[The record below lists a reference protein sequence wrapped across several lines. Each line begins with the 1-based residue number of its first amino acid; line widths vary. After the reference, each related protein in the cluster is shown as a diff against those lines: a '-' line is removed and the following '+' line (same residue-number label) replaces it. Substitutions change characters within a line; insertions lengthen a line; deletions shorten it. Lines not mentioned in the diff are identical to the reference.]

1 MAYAPYQRQ
10 PKIDPSAGCKF
21 KRLSQPVCSPL
32 SLVLASFAVARHRLL
47 DQRTDDG
54 VALAAITGRA
64 PSASIPSPRSRLCG
78 TPRRTRLRSP
88 GLVWGR
94 VGRPVA

>member
-32 SLVLASFAVARHRLL
+32 SLVPASFAVARHRLL

-64 PSASIPSPRSRLCG
+64 PSASIPSPVAGSVER
-78 TPRRTRLRSP
+78 P
-88 GLVWGR
+88 GGRGCAPSWAGGGR
-94 VGRPVA
+94 VGRPAA